1 MIGVLA
7 LQGAFL
13 EHQRMLKKCGV
24 ESVQIRKPDE
34 MENIDGLII
43 PGGESTTITKLLI
56 EYGLDKAILEKT
68 AQGMP
73 VFGTCAGLI
82 VMAKN
87 VANNNQIS
95 LGLMDINVQR
105 NGFGRQVDSFEVD
118 LPVDVLGAIPF
129 PAVFIRAPFVESVK
143 PNVGILAEYDK
154 KIVMIRQGN
163 FLGAA
168 FHPELTDDLR
178 VHLYFRQMVEDAKS
192 AT

>member
-13 EHQRMLKKCGV
+13 EHQRMLKKCNVG
-24 ESVQIRKPDE
+24 SIQIRKPDE
-34 MENIDGLII
+34 IENIDGLII
-43 PGGESTTITKLLI
+43 PGGESTTITKLLV

-87 VANNNQIS
+87 VANNNQFS

-105 NGFGRQVDSFEVD
+105 NGFGRQVDSFETD
-118 LPVDVLGAIPF
+118 LPVDVLGSTPF

-143 PNVGILAEYDK
+143 PNVRILAEYDK
-154 KIVMIRQGN
+154 KIVMVRQGN
-163 FLGAA
+163 LLAAA

-178 VHLYFRQMVEDAKS
+178 IHLYFCQMVEDAKS

>member
-7 LQGAFL
+7 LQGAFI
-13 EHQRMLKKCGV
+13 EHQHMLKKCGV

-43 PGGESTTITKLLI
+43 PGGESTTIAKLLVDY
-56 EYGLDKAILEKT
+56 ELDKAILKKT

-87 VANNNQIS
+87 IVNSNQFS
-95 LGLMDINVQR
+95 LGLMDISVQR
-105 NGFGRQVDSFEVD
+105 NGFGRQVDSFEAD
-118 LPVDVLGAIPF
+118 LPVDVLGANPF
-129 PAVFIRAPFVESVK
+129 PAVFIRAPFVEWVK
-143 PNVGILAEYDK
+143 PNVGILAEFDK
-154 KIVMIRQGN
+154 KIVMVRQGN
-163 FLGAA
+163 CLGAA